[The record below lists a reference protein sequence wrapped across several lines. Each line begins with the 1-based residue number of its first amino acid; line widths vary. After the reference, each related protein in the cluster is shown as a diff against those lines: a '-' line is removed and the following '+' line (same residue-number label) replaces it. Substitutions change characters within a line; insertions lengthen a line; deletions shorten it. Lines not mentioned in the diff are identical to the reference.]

1 MKEYSALRNRI
12 GYGIGTIGRD
22 MVAAMVSLY
31 LMFYVTDVLRM
42 SNETLA
48 SLTVIMVFM
57 RIFDG
62 INDPFMGTLVD
73 STQTRW
79 GKFKPWIFGG
89 AIVWAIF
96 HVLMFVDTGLSGVPY
111 LIVFTLLY
119 LGWEISYTANDIAYW
134 SMIPS
139 LSRDQKEREKIGSV
153 ARIFA
158 NLGMFAFI
166 VALIPVTNFLGK
178 LTGSLQTGW
187 LLLAVI
193 TAVLMLIFQ
202 FISLGAVKEEKIPV
216 KKGEKTGFLELF
228 SIIFKNDQLL
238 IVTFAMLFFMS
249 GYTAT
254 TGLGIYYF
262 KYIYGDE
269 NMYSVFALILGVS
282 QIVGL
287 VIFPLLSKRIK
298 RRRIFTLAIAL
309 VLIGYAAF
317 YLAPAD
323 IIYIGIAGIFIF
335 VGQAFIQVLM
345 LMFIADSVEY
355 GQWKFGKRNESVT
368 FSLQPLIYKVSN
380 AIATGLIGFT
390 VIRSGIKEAELP
402 GDVTAQGSA
411 ILKSSMLIYPAAFVV
426 VAFVVVF
433 FFYKIDEEFY
443 AKILRENKAAEKAIL
458 AEQKD

>member
-178 LTGSLQTGW
+178 LTGSLQNGW

-202 FISLGAVKEEKIPV
+202 FISLGTVKEEKIPV
-216 KKGEKTGFLELF
+216 KKDQAPPDLHAGYCAGSYRLRCF
-228 SIIFKNDQLL
+228 S
-238 IVTFAMLFFMS
+238 
-249 GYTAT
+249 
-254 TGLGIYYF
+254 
-262 KYIYGDE
+262 
-269 NMYSVFALILGVS
+269 
-282 QIVGL
+282 
-287 VIFPLLSKRIK
+287 
-298 RRRIFTLAIAL
+298 
-309 VLIGYAAF
+309 
-317 YLAPAD
+317 
-323 IIYIGIAGIFIF
+323 
-335 VGQAFIQVLM
+335 
-345 LMFIADSVEY
+345 
-355 GQWKFGKRNESVT
+355 
-368 FSLQPLIYKVSN
+368 
-380 AIATGLIGFT
+380 
-390 VIRSGIKEAELP
+390 P
-402 GDVTAQGSA
+402 GTC
-411 ILKSSMLIYPAAFVV
+411 
-426 VAFVVVF
+426 
-433 FFYKIDEEFY
+433 
-443 AKILRENKAAEKAIL
+443 
-458 AEQKD
+458 